1 MLLPNTSRK
10 RVSWDFRCVAKAVC
24 PRSLRG
30 SVRCQSAEARARPAQ
45 PLCMLQLNIGCNTVG
60 QDSVG
65 WRQESEPT
73 QHHVSVA
80 CDPGTRPKNLKNG
93 VRLMHSRLNANKPA
107 HGDFMRRCQHKLV
120 DWPLT
125 FAPSAKSARARSR
138 TQLQSQM
145 LSPSLAFST
154 VGPDRT
160 AAVPSEG
167 PEWRGIET
175 CRFHLLPPVRL
186 SANTCA
192 RRAM

>member
-1 MLLPNTSRK
+1 MFRGGATRRSPKWHALDPLGLTCMLLPNTSRK

-120 DWPLT
+120 DWPLIFVPCANPQRRGFEPSRIDT
-125 FAPSAKSARARSR
+125 FCPKA
-138 TQLQSQM
+138 
-145 LSPSLAFST
+145 SPSRRLAK
-154 VGPDRT
+154 
-160 AAVPSEG
+160 A
-167 PEWRGIET
+167 
-175 CRFHLLPPVRL
+175 
-186 SANTCA
+186 
-192 RRAM
+192 

>member
-1 MLLPNTSRK
+1 MFRGGATRRSPKWHALDPLGLTCMLLPNTSRK

-45 PLCMLQLNIGCNTVG
+45 PLCMLQLNTGCNTVG

-93 VRLMHSRLNANKPA
+93 VRLMHSRLNASKPA
-107 HGDFMRRCQHKLV
+107 HGDSTRRCQHKLV

-125 FAPSAKSARARSR
+125 FAPSANP
-138 TQLQSQM
+138 Q
-145 LSPSLAFST
+145 
-154 VGPDRT
+154 G
-160 AAVPSEG
+160 
-167 PEWRGIET
+167 RGVAHSCNPKC
-175 CRFHLLPPVRL
+175 CRQ
-186 SANTCA
+186 A
-192 RRAM
+192 